1 MHATRSSKLRV
12 YSQPLR
18 GSFAAFEVHRAAEIA
33 GNIAH
38 EICGRNGIWNFSAHL
53 LHVLDDAFLGVGVV
67 DLPTFVRILLLLST
81 LLGGGRGGRLLL
93 FLLLST
99 LLGGGGGRPRRLL
112 STLRGGPATTAVCAL
127 AGRNCSG
134 NAILRDSTSSPRRRL
149 RRVRRRAAHPSRK
162 HSVCRWESSARATHP
177 PSPRPALTPSARE
190 SGRRASRCVTCPKTT
205 AFCTG

>member
-134 NAILRDSTSSPRRRL
+134 NSNLRDSTSSL
-149 RRVRRRAAHPSRK
+149 AAVSEECGGAPFD
-162 HSVCRWESSARATHP
+162 
-177 PSPRPALTPSARE
+177 
-190 SGRRASRCVTCPKTT
+190 RRASMVSAAGRAARGQHTPPRR
-205 AFCTG
+205 ARR